1 MNTKVAI
8 ISDIHGNLEALNK
21 VIKDI
26 RKSGIRSIICL
37 GDVVGYGPDP
47 GACLDKLLEQD
58 DIIFIMGNHE
68 SMILKETTYERCSN
82 LGKISHKWT
91 ERMLDDCQIDS
102 ITQKFK
108 QHYKNE
114 EFLFTHASYPYSI
127 DWNYAYNPQ
136 TYNDNF
142 RDIDENI
149 RFVFLGHTHRPQVY
163 FFDNGTDKYVISQIN
178 KVDVFSFKRNS
189 KDINFINVGSVGQ
202 GRAGETKASYVQLIV
217 NSETVRVKYRKL
229 RYRSFITYFKIIKR
243 GLGVEIASF
252 LIQENLRRRIYE
264 HTYNWGQRFFRL
276 IFKEKS

>member
-1 MNTKVAI
+1 MNTKIAV

-26 RKSGIRSIICL
+26 KKSGIGRIICL

-47 GACLDKLLEQD
+47 GACLDKLLEQN

-68 SMILKETTYERCSN
+68 SMILKETTDERCSN
-82 LGKISHKWT
+82 LGKTSHKWT

-102 ITQKFK
+102 IAQNFK
-108 QHYKNE
+108 QFYKNE
-114 EFLFTHASYPYSI
+114 EFLFTHASYPYST

-136 TYNDNF
+136 SYNDNF
-142 RDIDENI
+142 RDIDGNI
-149 RFVFLGHTHRPQVY
+149 RFVFLGHTHRPQVC
-163 FFDNGTDKYVISQIN
+163 FFDNEADQYIINQIN
-178 KVDVFSFKRNS
+178 KAGVFSFQRNS
-189 KDINFINVGSVGQ
+189 KNINFINTGSVGQ

-217 NSETVRVKYRKL
+217 NSDTVKVKYRKL

-252 LIQENLRRRIYE
+252 LIQENRRRRIYE
-264 HTYNWGQRFFRL
+264 HTYNWGQRFFGL
-276 IFKEKS
+276 IFKRES